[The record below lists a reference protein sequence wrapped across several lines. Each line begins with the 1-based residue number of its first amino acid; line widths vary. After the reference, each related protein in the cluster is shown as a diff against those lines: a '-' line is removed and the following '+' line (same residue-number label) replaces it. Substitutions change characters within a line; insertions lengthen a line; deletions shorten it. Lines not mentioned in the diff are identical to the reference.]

1 MSHPLRRA
9 AEAKTSAP
17 AATPAAGSKTFGFL
31 LLPRFAMLAF
41 TAAVEPLRAA
51 NLLSGRTLYRWRVF
65 TADGKAMASSNGIE
79 VNAQASVESEEPLD
93 SVAVCGGL
101 DAHLYKDKGAF
112 NWLRRH
118 ARQGARIGAISD
130 GTHLLAAAGLLEGH
144 ACTIHWQCLAGLRE
158 MHPELDIHTELY
170 CIDRKRFTCAGG
182 TASLDMMLHLIEEDH
197 GHDLALQVAEQFL
210 HERIRSDD
218 DEQRMALRLRVGVGH
233 PKLLQAI
240 HFMEENLETP
250 LASSEL
256 ADLANLSVR
265 QLERLFQKY
274 LGCTPREHYVELR
287 LQRAHRL
294 LTHSSLSVT
303 EVGLACGFVSAS
315 HFAKR
320 YRERFHQTP
329 QKTRMGPP
337 RGPRAPSEGAAA

>member
-1 MSHPLRRA
+1 MPASKRDIGR
-9 AEAKTSAP
+9 EASQPEPKV
-17 AATPAAGSKTFGFL
+17 FGFC
-31 LLPRFAMLAF
+31 LLPKFAMLAF

-51 NLLSGRTLYRWRVF
+51 NLLSGRTLYRWRVY
-65 TADGKAMASSNGIE
+65 THDGQPMASSNGIE
-79 VNAQASVESEEPLD
+79 VKAQASVEADEALD
-93 SVAVCGGL
+93 SAVICGGL
-101 DAHLYKDKGAF
+101 DAHLFKDKAVF
-112 NWLRRH
+112 NWLRRQ
-118 ARQGARIGAISD
+118 ARQGARIGALSD
-130 GTHLLAAAGLLEGH
+130 GTHLLAAAGLLDDY
-144 ACTIHWQCLAGLRE
+144 ACTIHWQCIAGLRE
-158 MHPELDIHTELY
+158 MHPELDIHDELY
-170 CIDRKRFTCAGG
+170 CIDRNRFTCAGG
-182 TASLDMMLHLIEEDH
+182 TASLDMMLHLIEQDH

-210 HERIRSDD
+210 HERIRTDD

-240 HFMEENLETP
+240 GVMEANLEQP
-250 LASSEL
+250 IGSGEL
-256 ADLANLSVR
+256 AEQAGLSVR

-274 LGCTPREHYVELR
+274 LGCTPRAHYVELR

-320 YRERFHQTP
+320 YRERFDQTP

-337 RGPRAPSEGAAA
+337 RGPRAAA

>member
-1 MSHPLRRA
+1 MVESRRDSGSM
-9 AEAKTSAP
+9 AK
-17 AATPAAGSKTFGFL
+17 AGEPKVFGFC
-31 LLPRFAMLAF
+31 LLPKFAMLAF

-65 TADGKAMASSNGIE
+65 TADGRAMASSNGIE
-79 VNAQASVESEEPLD
+79 VNAHASVEQDEALD
-93 SVAVCGGL
+93 SVAICGGL
-101 DAHLYKDKGAF
+101 DAHLYKDKAVF

-118 ARQGARIGAISD
+118 ARQGARIGALSD
-130 GTHLLAAAGLLEGH
+130 GTHLLAAAGLLDGY
-144 ACTIHWQCLAGLRE
+144 ACTIHWQCIAGLRE
-158 MHPELDIHTELY
+158 MHPELDIHDELY
-170 CIDRKRFTCAGG
+170 CIDRNRFTCAGG
-182 TASLDMMLHLIEEDH
+182 TASLDMMLNLIEEDH

-210 HERIRSDD
+210 HERIRGDE

-240 HFMEENLETP
+240 RVMEENLEQP
-250 LASSEL
+250 ISSAEL
-256 ADLANLSVR
+256 AEQAGLSIR

-274 LGCTPREHYVELR
+274 LGCTPRAHYVELR

-320 YRERFHQTP
+320 YRERFDQTP
-329 QKTRMGPP
+329 QKTRMGPA
-337 RGPRAPSEGAAA
+337 RGPRPT

>member
-1 MSHPLRRA
+1 MVESRR
-9 AEAKTSAP
+9 ESGSMAK
-17 AATPAAGSKTFGFL
+17 AGEPKVFGFC
-31 LLPRFAMLAF
+31 LLPKFAMLAF

-65 TADGKAMASSNGIE
+65 TADGRAMASSNGIE
-79 VNAQASVESEEPLD
+79 VNAHASVEQDEALD
-93 SVAVCGGL
+93 SVAICGGL
-101 DAHLYKDKGAF
+101 DAHLYKDKAVF

-118 ARQGARIGAISD
+118 ARQGARIGALSD
-130 GTHLLAAAGLLEGH
+130 GTHLLAAAGLLDGY
-144 ACTIHWQCLAGLRE
+144 ACTIHWQCIAGLRE
-158 MHPELDIHTELY
+158 MHPELDIHDELY
-170 CIDRKRFTCAGG
+170 CIDRNRFTCAGG
-182 TASLDMMLHLIEEDH
+182 TASLDMMLNLIEQDH

-210 HERIRSDD
+210 HERIRGDE

-240 HFMEENLETP
+240 RVMEENLEQP
-250 LASSEL
+250 ISSAEL
-256 ADLANLSVR
+256 AEQAGLSIR

-274 LGCTPREHYVELR
+274 LGCTPRAHYVELR

-320 YRERFHQTP
+320 YRERFDQTP
-329 QKTRMGPP
+329 QKTRMGPA
-337 RGPRAPSEGAAA
+337 RGPRPT

>member
-1 MSHPLRRA
+1 MVESRR
-9 AEAKTSAP
+9 ESGSMAK
-17 AATPAAGSKTFGFL
+17 AGEPKVFGFC
-31 LLPRFAMLAF
+31 LLPKFAMLAF

-65 TADGKAMASSNGIE
+65 TADGRAMASSNGIE
-79 VNAQASVESEEPLD
+79 VNAHASVEQDEALD
-93 SVAVCGGL
+93 SVAICGGL
-101 DAHLYKDKGAF
+101 DAHLYKDKAVF

-118 ARQGARIGAISD
+118 ARQGARIGALSD
-130 GTHLLAAAGLLEGH
+130 GTHLLAAAGLLDGY
-144 ACTIHWQCLAGLRE
+144 ACTIHWQCIAGLRE
-158 MHPELDIHTELY
+158 MHPELDIHDELY
-170 CIDRKRFTCAGG
+170 CIDRNRFTCAGG
-182 TASLDMMLHLIEEDH
+182 TASLDMMLNLIEEDH

-210 HERIRSDD
+210 HERIRGDE

-240 HFMEENLETP
+240 RVMEENLEQP
-250 LASSEL
+250 ISSAEL
-256 ADLANLSVR
+256 AEQAGLSIR

-274 LGCTPREHYVELR
+274 LGCTPRAHYVELR

-320 YRERFHQTP
+320 YRERFDQTP
-329 QKTRMGPP
+329 QKTRMGPA
-337 RGPRAPSEGAAA
+337 RGPRPT

>member
-1 MSHPLRRA
+1 MVESRR
-9 AEAKTSAP
+9 ESGSMAK
-17 AATPAAGSKTFGFL
+17 AGEPKVFGFC
-31 LLPRFAMLAF
+31 LLPKFAMLAF

-65 TADGKAMASSNGIE
+65 TADGRAMASSNGIE
-79 VNAQASVESEEPLD
+79 VNAHASVEQDEALD
-93 SVAVCGGL
+93 SVAICGGL
-101 DAHLYKDKGAF
+101 DAHLYKDKAVF

-118 ARQGARIGAISD
+118 ARQGARIGALSD
-130 GTHLLAAAGLLEGH
+130 GTHLLAAAGLLDGY
-144 ACTIHWQCLAGLRE
+144 ACTIHWQCIAGLRE
-158 MHPELDIHTELY
+158 MHPELDIHDELY
-170 CIDRKRFTCAGG
+170 CIDRNRFTCAGG
-182 TASLDMMLHLIEEDH
+182 TASLDMMLNLIEEDH

-210 HERIRSDD
+210 HERIRGDE

-240 HFMEENLETP
+240 RVMEENLEQP
-250 LASSEL
+250 ISSAEL
-256 ADLANLSVR
+256 AEQAGLSIR

-274 LGCTPREHYVELR
+274 LGCTPRAHYVELR

-320 YRERFHQTP
+320 YRERFDQTP
-329 QKTRMGPP
+329 QKARMGPA
-337 RGPRAPSEGAAA
+337 RGPRPT